1 MVERHD
7 TIVIGGGQAGLAMS
21 HYLQQIGREHVILE
35 RGRIAERW
43 RTVRWDSLRYQFA
56 NETIELPGE
65 PYRGTEPDG
74 FSHHAGITRFIED
87 YAVKI
92 AAPVRQGVEVT
103 RLRQGDGRDYL
114 LDTTGGVM
122 SSRQIVI
129 ATGPF
134 QRARLPAAAAGLPAS
149 LYQVHASKYRRPDEL
164 PPGAVLV
171 VGSGASGAQIAD
183 ELQKSG
189 RDVYFSVSRHRR
201 VPRRYRGKDVVWWY
215 DKMGRFDVTID
226 SFPERRY
233 PPSTLVTGIDGGY
246 DMNVRRFAR
255 DGGIVLGRLL
265 GCADGSLSIA
275 TDANQILSEADKSY
289 EDFVTTAASWA
300 EKSEIAGQLGKDIDR
315 PLEPVG
321 TEIGETPS
329 LDMARAK
336 ISSVIWA
343 TGYDFDYGWVDL
355 PLFDARGSPVQQRG
369 VTSSPGVYFL
379 GLHWMHTFGSG
390 LLSYVGRDAAYVAEH
405 MEGVARL

>member
-1 MVERHD
+1 MVEHHD

-43 RTVRWDSLRYQFA
+43 RTERWDSLRYQFA
-56 NETIELPGE
+56 NETIELPGV
-65 PYRGTEPDG
+65 PYEGREPDG
-74 FSHHAGITRFIED
+74 FLHHAAITRFIEA
-87 YAVKI
+87 YAAKI
-92 AAPVRQGVEVT
+92 VAPVRQGVEVT

-114 LDTTGGVM
+114 LDTTFGVM
-122 SSRQIVI
+122 SARHIVI

-134 QRARLPAAAAGLPAS
+134 QRARIPAAAAGLPVA

-189 RDVYFSVSRHRR
+189 RDVYFSVSKHRR

-215 DKMGRFDVTID
+215 DKMGRFEVTID
-226 SFPERRY
+226 NFPERRY

-246 DMNVRRFAR
+246 DMNIRRFAR
-255 DGGIVLGRLL
+255 DGGVVLGRIL
-265 GCADGSLSIA
+265 GCADGRLAIA
-275 TDANQILSEADKSY
+275 TDAAQILSEADKSY
-289 EDFVTTAASWA
+289 EDFVTAAASWA
-300 EKSEIAGQLGKDIDR
+300 EKPEIARHLGKDSDR
-315 PLEPVG
+315 PPEPIL

-329 LDMARAK
+329 LDIAKEK

-355 PLFDARGSPVQQRG
+355 PIFDSRGAPVQQRG
-369 VTSSPGVYFL
+369 VTSSSGVYFL

-405 MEGVARL
+405 IESVARL